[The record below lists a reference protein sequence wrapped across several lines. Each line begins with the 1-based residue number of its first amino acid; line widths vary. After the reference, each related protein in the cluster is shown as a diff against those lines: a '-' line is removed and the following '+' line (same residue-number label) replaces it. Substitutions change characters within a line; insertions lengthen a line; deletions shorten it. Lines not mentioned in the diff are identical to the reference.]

1 MPINF
6 SPYISLTPANL
17 EPGDIYQNSIDVAL
31 AVLPEFNL
39 RRGTL
44 EDAIFQAS
52 AYMNA
57 LNIATINSLPSRLM
71 EGFANL
77 VGYSRFEG
85 TRATVTLTITAFDHT
100 GGVIPLGTIFS
111 HRYTEQDGTVT
122 EYTYETA
129 AEIDL
134 APIWSNA
141 TAYVVGDYITY
152 NGTVYLAI
160 DDSTNQNPATPAS
173 TYWDVVPN
181 GDTPIK
187 DVQVISKTIGYTPT
201 ITSGTELICITTNN
215 VVESAFASTDFTPG
229 MDGDI
234 DAVYLAAARTH
245 IQALS
250 NSLVTA
256 NQIQSNILTNYRETQ
271 ICKVYDLTNPS
282 NLLFSAA
289 DASGY
294 LTIFTYGKDR
304 VLTGSELAA
313 IDTFVTNKSVPGLEI
328 SVQNFNF
335 APFTI
340 TTTLKYDATIDVD
353 DVVIPAKQLIVNALR
368 YINFPLYKK
377 DITANYITSILYQA
391 GIGVVNV
398 NSCTLRHTGTGG
410 SAYYTETAN
419 TDVSTLSFRYK
430 GYLPLVTVDDITIT
444 AEPLVI

>member
-6 SPYISLTPANL
+6 NPYINLTPANL
-17 EPGDIYQNSIDVAL
+17 EPVDIYQNSIDVAL
-31 AVLPEFNL
+31 KVLPEFNL

-52 AYMNA
+52 VYMNA

-71 EGFANL
+71 EGFVNL

-85 TRATVTLTITAFDHT
+85 TRATITLTITAFDHT
-100 GGVIPLGTIFS
+100 GGIIPLGTIFS

-141 TAYVVGDYITY
+141 TAYIVGDYVTY

-160 DDSTNQNPATPAS
+160 DDSTNQNPATQTA
-173 TYWDVVPN
+173 YWGVVPN

-271 ICKVYDLTNPS
+271 ICKAYDLTDS
-282 NLLFSAA
+282 TDLLFSAA
-289 DASGY
+289 DVSGY
-294 LTIFTYGKDR
+294 VTIFVYGKDR
-304 VLTGSELAA
+304 VLNVSELAA

-335 APFTI
+335 APLTLTI
-340 TTTLKYDATIDVD
+340 TLTYDANMDVD
-353 DVVIPAKQLIVNALR
+353 DVVIPAKQFIVNALR

-377 DITANYITSILYQA
+377 DITTNYITSILYQA
-391 GIGVVNV
+391 GIGVINV
-398 NSCTLRHTGTGG
+398 NSCTMQHTGTGTG
-410 SAYYTETAN
+410 SPYYSETAN
-419 TDVSTLSFRYK
+419 TNTSTLTFRKK
-430 GYLPLVTVDDITIT
+430 GYLPLLTVDDITIT
-444 AEPLVI
+444 ATPLAI